1 MAKARL
7 TKEAREDL
15 ENIFFEL
22 SEYSD
27 AYAKDWTDDFF
38 HQMELLEKFPH
49 LGKIVAKM
57 QMKSLREIL
66 VGKYNVTYAVSEE
79 DILVLAIRHSSLK

>member
-7 TKEAREDL
+7 TQEAREDL

-22 SEYSD
+22 SEFTD
-27 AYAKDWTDDFF
+27 AYAKDWVDDFF

-49 LGKIVAKM
+49 LGKMVPKM
-57 QMKSLREIL
+57 QIRPLREIL
-66 VGKYNVTYAVSEE
+66 GGKYTVTYVASEE
-79 DILVLAIRHSSLK
+79 EVLVLAIRHSSRK